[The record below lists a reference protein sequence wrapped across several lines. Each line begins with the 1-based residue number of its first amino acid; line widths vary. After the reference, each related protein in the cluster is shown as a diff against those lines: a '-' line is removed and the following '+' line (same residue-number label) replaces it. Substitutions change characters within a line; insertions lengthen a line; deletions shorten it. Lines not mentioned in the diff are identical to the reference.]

1 MKKENKKSME
11 DPDSMVELWWPG
23 DHAEA
28 YAIKQAL
35 EDQGVPCYIDGENL
49 ASLVGGAFVN
59 IGRCRMRLL
68 TLRKFYK
75 QAREFIEDHDWPS
88 YMP

>member
-1 MKKENKKSME
+1 ME
-11 DPDSMVELWWPG
+11 DPDSMVELWWPR

-35 EDQGVPCYIDGENL
+35 EDQGIPCHIDGENL
-49 ASLVGGAFVN
+49 ASLSGGAFGN
-59 IGRCRMRLL
+59 TGRWRMRLL